1 MKTDRNNPHPAGSFR
16 ELWRVALPL
25 ILSCGSL
32 SLMYVID
39 RIFLTWYSMDAL
51 AAVLP
56 AGILHWTVVSVLL
69 GTVQYTNT
77 FVAQYEGAERKDR
90 VAAAVWQGLYLGMA
104 AGICLLV
111 IIPFASPIFALVGHA
126 PAVQK
131 LEADYFS
138 ILVSA
143 AVPMAMSGAIGCFYS
158 GRGQTT
164 VVMWVNFTA
173 VGVNILLDYCLI
185 FGNGLFPELGIR
197 GAAVATVTAKIIEL
211 LLYSVLILRYR
222 NRDGY
227 RILKYRAFDPEL
239 FGRMIRYGLPTG
251 FQWLADIAGFSVF
264 IFLVGK
270 IGTTELAATTI
281 AFNLNT
287 MAFIPVIGI
296 GIAVMTLVGKRVGEG
311 RPELAVRTAWQGF
324 GLAGSWMLAFA
335 AVYLFA
341 PNFILKPYAMN
352 TNPADF
358 APIRK
363 LVIPLLWFVATYS
376 FFDAMAIV
384 FSSAVRGAGDT
395 RFSLIFTF
403 VAAWSLMVLPT
414 FIVSVYYGGNL
425 WLSWSAL
432 TTYIVVIGLG
442 FLARFQL
449 GKWKTMRVI
458 ETVLVEEPD
467 SKTAETLPV
476 AEPDLLDAPIS
487 TGEPGVST
495 PGFSVSVSLYRPVY
509 TGRSPRTICS
519 SDSIVGRSAGPV
531 PMWCRWTIPCGS
543 MRMSPPS

>member
-1 MKTDRNNPHPAGSFR
+1 MSDINRNNPHPAGSFR

-32 SLMYVID
+32 SLMYVVD
-39 RIFLTWYSMDAL
+39 RIFLTWYSTDAL

-56 AGILHWTVVSVLL
+56 AGLLHWTVGSVLL

-77 FVAQYEGAERKDR
+77 FVAQYEGAGRKDR
-90 VAAAVWQGLYLGMA
+90 VATSVWQGLYLA
-104 AGICLLV
+104 AGGGLCLIV
-111 IIPFASPIFALVGHA
+111 VIPFASQIFAMVGHT
-126 PAVQK
+126 PALQK

-143 AVPMAMSGAIGCFYS
+143 MGPMAMAAALGCFYS

-164 VVMWVNFTA
+164 VVMWVHFTSA
-173 VGVNILLDYCLI
+173 GVNILLDYCLI
-185 FGNGLFPELGIR
+185 FGNGPFPELGIR
-197 GAAVATVTAKIIEL
+197 GAAIATVIAKSIEL
-211 LLYSVLILRYR
+211 LMYSVLILRYR

-227 RILKYRAFDPEL
+227 KILKYRAFDREL
-239 FGRMIRYGLPTG
+239 FSRMIRYGLPTG
-251 FQWLADIAGFSVF
+251 FQWLADIAGFALF

-311 RPELAVRTAWQGF
+311 RPELAVRTTWLGF
-324 GLAGSWMLAFA
+324 GMAGSWMIVFA
-335 AVYLFA
+335 AVYIFA
-341 PNFILKPYAMN
+341 PNFILQPYAMKSD
-352 TNPADF
+352 PEEF
-358 APIRK
+358 APIRE

-376 FFDAMAIV
+376 FFDAMLIV

-395 RFSLIFTF
+395 RFSLIFIF
-403 VAAWSLMVLPT
+403 VGAWSLMVLPT
-414 FIVSVYYGGNL
+414 FIVSKYYGGNL
-425 WLSWSAL
+425 WLSWSAC
-432 TTYIVVIGLG
+432 TTYIVVVGIG

-458 ETVLVEEPD
+458 ESSLTDEPD
-467 SKTAETLPV
+467 SEAAETLPDV
-476 AEPDLLDAPIS
+476 EPDVLGAPVA
-487 TGEPGVST
+487 T
-495 PGFSVSVSLYRPVY
+495 
-509 TGRSPRTICS
+509 
-519 SDSIVGRSAGPV
+519 D
-531 PMWCRWTIPCGS
+531 
-543 MRMSPPS
+543 